1 MARLE
6 KKEPLCERLSVQ
18 YQLRVHPAISEVDA
32 TAWNHLTGTD
42 DPFVEHAFLHAL
54 EASGSATGVTGWA
67 PCHLTAWHGEA
78 LVGAVPAYLKS
89 HSYGEYIFDWGWANA
104 ARRSGI
110 EYYPKIVAAVPFT
123 PAGVSRLLVAPD
135 AGDEAAAIRQTL
147 AQGLRALAGRLE
159 ASSVHVLFCSELDRA
174 ALVDAGF
181 LGRSTFQFHFENRHP
196 ETDLPYRDFG
206 DFEGAFRAPDRR
218 KLRRERREARTVGL
232 ELVRRTGAE
241 LTDVEWAALRRF
253 YEATTEEKGA
263 IPYLTEDFF
272 RRLRT
277 DFGHRVQAT
286 LALDGGKPVAG
297 ALAFTKG
304 RHLYGRY
311 WGAEGRVEMLHF
323 EVCYYMSIEWVID
336 GEMTRFEAGAQG
348 EHKLKRGLLPA
359 ETRSAHF
366 IADPRLR
373 AAIARAVAQESAQ
386 TAQLMTEYTAA
397 GPFRRKA
404 GAASTV
410 EPRDDETDP

>member
-1 MARLE
+1 M
-6 KKEPLCERLSVQ
+6 Q
-18 YQLRVHPAISEVDA
+18 YPLRVHPSISDVDA
-32 TAWNHLTGTD
+32 ADWDRVAGTD

-54 EASGSATGVTGWA
+54 EASGSATNVTGWA
-67 PCHLTAWHGEA
+67 PCHLTAWHGET

-135 AGDEAAAIRQTL
+135 AGEEAGAIRQAL
-147 AQGLRALAGRLE
+147 AQGLLALAGRLK
-159 ASSVHVLFCSELDRA
+159 ASSVHVLFCSEVDRA

-181 LGRSTFQFHFENRHP
+181 VGRSTFQFHFENRHP
-196 ETDLPYRDFG
+196 ETGLPYRDFA

-218 KLRRERREARTVGL
+218 KLRRERREAQALGL
-232 ELVRRTGAE
+232 EMVRRTGPE
-241 LTDVEWAALRRF
+241 LSDREWAALRRF

-263 IPYLTEDFF
+263 IAYLTEDFF

-286 LALDGGKPVAG
+286 LALDGDEPVAG

-311 WGAEGRVEMLHF
+311 WGALDRLEMLHF
-323 EVCYYMSIEWVID
+323 EICYYMSIEWTID
-336 GEMTRFEAGAQG
+336 GELTRFEAGAQG

-366 IADPRLR
+366 IVEPRLR
-373 AAIARAVAQESAQ
+373 AAIARAVAQENEQ
-386 TAQLMTEYTAA
+386 TAQLIAEYTAA

-404 GAASTV
+404 TATPAVGTAAS
-410 EPRDDETDP
+410 DEDEL